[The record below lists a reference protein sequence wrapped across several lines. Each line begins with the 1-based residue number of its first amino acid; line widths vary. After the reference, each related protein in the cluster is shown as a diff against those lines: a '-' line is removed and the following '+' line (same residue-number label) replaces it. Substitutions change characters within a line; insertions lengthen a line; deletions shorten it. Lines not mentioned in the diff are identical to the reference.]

1 MDESRFDGGVVARF
15 DQARA
20 EAADWAR
27 ALVEF
32 RTELCAGGFTP
43 RESYRLSSVW
53 FGEHL
58 CHQLTEAA
66 LGES

>member
-1 MDESRFDGGVVARF
+1 MDESRFDRGAVARF
-15 DQARA
+15 DQTRA

-27 ALVEF
+27 ALADF
-32 RTELCAGGFTP
+32 RTALCAGGFTP
-43 RESYRLSSVW
+43 REAYRLSGVW
-53 FGEHL
+53 FAEHL